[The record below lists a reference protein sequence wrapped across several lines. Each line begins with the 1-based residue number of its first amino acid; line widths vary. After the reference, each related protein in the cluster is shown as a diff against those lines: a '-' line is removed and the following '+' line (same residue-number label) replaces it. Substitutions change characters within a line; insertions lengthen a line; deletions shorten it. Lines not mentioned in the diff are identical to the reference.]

1 MLPGK
6 KDRLL
11 GKNNKKV
18 LIHDD
23 GTITDHRDILS
34 RVFIIICI
42 ILTAVLA
49 LLGIGALVVG
59 YI

>member
-1 MLPGK
+1 
-6 KDRLL
+6 L
-11 GKNNKKV
+11 GKNSKKV

-42 ILTAVLA
+42 ILTGVLV

>member
-1 MLPGK
+1 M
-6 KDRLL
+6 
-11 GKNNKKV
+11 GKNSKKV

-23 GTITDHRDILS
+23 GTITDHRDILT
-34 RVFIIICI
+34 RVFVLICI
-42 ILTAVLA
+42 IFTAILV